1 MEDNNNENVEEI
13 KEAIAVE
20 EKTENINENTN
31 SKIDINTE
39 ELKKETKDTFNEV
52 KETVKKVDI
61 KKEGEATKN
70 FVVDFIKNPLGK
82 IKEIANETS
91 NKYFVTTIFIVV
103 LWAILI
109 AISSIAGYTY
119 FFKYNFGNNLLSVI
133 KSAIAP
139 AIGII
144 VMAVIV
150 LVMNKDN
157 KKSLITYINT
167 ITTAKIPLFLAA
179 IVSLLR
185 LLNLRDTSIITA
197 FSSLCTVI
205 STVLLYFGLKELFG
219 EKEDDNFMKKF
230 FIVEAIFYVAYFIIS
245 FTGIY
250 IR

>member
-1 MEDNNNENVEEI
+1 MEENNNENVEEI
-13 KEAIAVE
+13 KEAVPS
-20 EKTENINENTN
+20 NENGENASEKVN
-31 SKIDINTE
+31 SKIDINTD
-39 ELKKETKDTFNEV
+39 ELKKETKETFNEV

-70 FVVDFIKNPLGK
+70 FVVDFVKNPLGK

-91 NKYFVTTIFIVV
+91 NKYFVTSIFIIV

-109 AISSIAGYTY
+109 AISSISSYTY

-133 KSAIAP
+133 KSILAP

-157 KKSLITYINT
+157 KKSLITNINT

-179 IVSLLR
+179 IVNLLR
-185 LLNLRDTSIITA
+185 LLKLRDTSIITA

-205 STVLLYFGLKELFG
+205 STVLLYFGLKELFA
-219 EKEDDNFMKKF
+219 EEDDNSFMKKF
-230 FIVEAIFYVAYFIIS
+230 LIIQAIFYVAYFIIS